1 MPLELPTPAVRS
13 TPLMKLTHFALALG
27 LALLGSCGGSATP
40 AENVQAGST
49 ALGKSDW
56 RAAQSSFEAAL
67 AALPAEDAAYK
78 RAKLGQVEALI
89 QLDATRAKTEFLAYA
104 DSAAATLDS
113 KDWRAVM
120 TKLTAKGKFAEA
132 IGVLEAGLKKHPQD
146 GDIKKMGDA
155 IKVAAEK
162 AGDSGALDSLKGLGY
177 L

>member
-1 MPLELPTPAVRS
+1 
-13 TPLMKLTHFALALG
+13 MKLHHLTLALG
-27 LALLGSCGGSATP
+27 LAFLGSCGGSATP
-40 AENVQAGST
+40 AESVQAGST

-56 RAAQSSFEAAL
+56 RTAQTSFESAL
-67 AALPAEDAAYK
+67 AALPAEDPAYK

-89 QLDATRAKTEFLAYA
+89 QLDAARAKTEFLAYA
-104 DSAAATLDS
+104 DNPKAALDS
-113 KDWRAVM
+113 KDWRNVM

-132 IGVLEAGLKKHPQD
+132 IGVLEAGLKKHPED

-162 AGDSGALDSLKGLGY
+162 AGDTNALGSLAGLGY